1 MDLEIGVSVLA
12 PLGCG
17 TCAADVAVSISGQT
31 QSEEFY
37 VYSFFYQLR

>member
-17 TCAADVAVSISGQT
+17 TCAADVAVSISGQPSQKNSMCT
-31 QSEEFY
+31 
-37 VYSFFYQLR
+37 VFFIS